1 MVRNESIP
9 GRWLV
14 DTNVSIFC
22 PHDRNWVT
30 TPLDPPSKSAKRHFI
45 RLSSNMNYTALAP
58 APFGIRGERHPSP
71 RSPGSRPELWAVAT
85 FGGSPVP
92 SIQVDDTTFRSS
104 LPEDIQRHSRGSLG
118 RGADMDSRVGWR
130 GRMSPSS
137 SRFRHPFEADDGAE
151 PPAPDRPEAEG
162 TSGASAKPQ
171 LSRSATVRATRSSGT
186 STASG
191 LMIDVTDASG
201 SR

>member
-1 MVRNESIP
+1 MAR
-9 GRWLV
+9 
-14 DTNVSIFC
+14 
-22 PHDRNWVT
+22 
-30 TPLDPPSKSAKRHFI
+30 RHQ
-45 RLSSNMNYTALAP
+45 RLNLLP
-58 APFGIRGERHPSP
+58 
-71 RSPGSRPELWAVAT
+71 SRPKLGYNTSRSSKQIGQTPFHPIELKYELHRPCSRPLSGLGGRGGHALDLRANARSFEAVAA

-92 SIQVDDTTFRSS
+92 SIQVDDTESS

-137 SRFRHPFEADDGAE
+137 SRFRRPFEADDGAE